1 MSFGFRFPTQRFY
14 QIQRLNPC
22 WSSYICFVEALKD
35 SPYVSRR
42 VMRRSFEMLVDKDD
56 YSRGIREQ
64 ILKYLEMTFLKKH
77 SSVA

>member
-1 MSFGFRFPTQRFY
+1 
-14 QIQRLNPC
+14 
-22 WSSYICFVEALKD
+22 
-35 SPYVSRR
+35 
-42 VMRRSFEMLVDKDD
+42 MRRSFEMLVDKDD